1 MLWQSQKSVAWC
13 MYAYMS
19 PKCPFEK
26 KMAESFDFFALI
38 MSAGILK
45 LTEDEVRNISKAAES
60 RAENDLKNS
69 RDESCKKAIL
79 AVQTTVEEVEK
90 LLNPK

>member
-1 MLWQSQKSVAWC
+1 MAIAKVSGLVYVRTMSQKF
-13 MYAYMS
+13 
-19 PKCPFEK
+19 PFEK

-60 RAENDLKNS
+60 RAENDLK
-69 RDESCKKAIL
+69 
-79 AVQTTVEEVEK
+79 K
-90 LLNPK
+90 LKR